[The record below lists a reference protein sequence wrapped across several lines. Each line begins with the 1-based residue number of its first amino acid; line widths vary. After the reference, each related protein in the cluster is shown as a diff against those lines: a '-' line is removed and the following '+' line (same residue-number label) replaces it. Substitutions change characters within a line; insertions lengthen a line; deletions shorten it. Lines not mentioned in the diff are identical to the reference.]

1 MYKPQILII
10 GHGRHGKDT
19 VAELLEFYAGFTFTS
34 SSRKAADV
42 ILPALN
48 EAVSAPLRF
57 INPEYVKYATAD
69 AAFEDR
75 HNYRMLW
82 KELISLYTASDK
94 ASLAKLVLESSDV
107 YVGMRCNEEYE
118 ASFALFD
125 HVIWV
130 EAGKRYPPD
139 PSMSIPLG
147 QFNMIYIEN
156 NGSLTD
162 LDERVMELCG
172 DMGWDKLYEE

>member
-1 MYKPQILII
+1 MCKPRLLIL

-34 SSRKAADV
+34 SSHKAAAV

-48 EAVSAPLRF
+48 ACMMTDGIPWSP
-57 INPEYVKYATAD
+57 YATVED
-69 AAFEDR
+69 AFNDR
-75 HNYRMLW
+75 HNHRMLW

-107 YVGMRCNEEYE
+107 YVGMRCIEEYHE
-118 ASFALFD
+118 SFDLFD

-130 EAGKRYPPD
+130 DAHKRHPSD
-139 PSMSIPLG
+139 PTMTIPMGTWSMV
-147 QFNMIYIEN
+147 YIDN
-156 NGSLTD
+156 NGTLED
-162 LDERVMELCG
+162 LHETVTQLVK
-172 DMGWDKLYEE
+172 DMGWVDDCT